1 LFEGEYLFDAVRDG
15 QLNDEQHLAEMVA
28 LMGPPP
34 SDFLQRSEKCK
45 QFWDSKGTVLSVSPR
60 ITPKRLTSSTGNWI
74 CKTPISEMTFESRER
89 RLKGEDKAQLLALI
103 RKILRWLPEER
114 PSAEDLFNTD
124 SFLLQCCQ
132 EQDVAS

>member
-1 LFEGEYLFDAVRDG
+1 
-15 QLNDEQHLAEMVA
+15 
-28 LMGPPP
+28 
-34 SDFLQRSEKCK
+34 
-45 QFWDSKGTVLSVSPR
+45 
-60 ITPKRLTSSTGNWI
+60 
-74 CKTPISEMTFESRER
+74 MTFESRER